1 MSSNIGTAETARYRN
16 AGLERSSAPFDMM
29 PPAKSPMSP
38 FSTYGAA
45 FGVEVCRK
53 RFHKDDMSETIENKG
68 IAGCGRFLFVQKK

>member
-1 MSSNIGTAETARYRN
+1 
-16 AGLERSSAPFDMM
+16 MM